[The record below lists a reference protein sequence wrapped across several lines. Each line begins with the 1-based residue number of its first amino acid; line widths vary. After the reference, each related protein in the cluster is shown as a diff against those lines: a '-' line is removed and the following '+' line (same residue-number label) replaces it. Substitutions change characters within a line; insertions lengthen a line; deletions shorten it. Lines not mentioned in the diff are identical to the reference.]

1 MFDIISSLK
10 TNCNPITLEKTLHL
24 AIEIA
29 REGRE
34 GKRIGTFFVVGD
46 EENVLN
52 MSRNMILDPLLGH
65 PDDAKRIIEKSSVD
79 IVYIENDMVR
89 RYVIKELGLKVP
101 QYLPEEH
108 RLVFDVSHELIWL
121 ALSFSY
127 HTIFDATNLN
137 EKYRKAI
144 YKVADSIGAEVLIIK
159 TVVDYETAKRRSRKK
174 FESGEVE
181 GYSTA
186 DISIYELLSAQDED
200 MEMCSRPYLLLD
212 TAKKSAGWYIDKH
225 KLALKE

>member
-1 MFDIISSLK
+1 M
-10 TNCNPITLEKTLHL
+10 
-24 AIEIA
+24 
-29 REGRE
+29 
-34 GKRIGTFFVVGD
+34 
-46 EENVLN
+46 
-52 MSRNMILDPLLGH
+52 
-65 PDDAKRIIEKSSVD
+65 
-79 IVYIENDMVR
+79 
-89 RYVIKELGLKVP
+89 
-101 QYLPEEH
+101 
-108 RLVFDVSHELIWL
+108 
-121 ALSFSY
+121 
-127 HTIFDATNLN
+127 
-137 EKYRKAI
+137 
-144 YKVADSIGAEVLIIK
+144 LIIK